1 VDTAQRLQLPD
12 DARGRLLGG
21 LAAAIVDKGY
31 AATTIADVVR
41 HARVSKRTFY
51 EHFADKEACYLALYG
66 AIADHLLDVIAR
78 AAASDLPWRERL
90 HAGARAYLAALAAE
104 PALTRTFLLEIQ
116 AAGPGAFARRRE
128 VHRRFATLLRE
139 LTERAAAEEPGLAPL
154 SPAMAI
160 AVVGGIN
167 ELLIEAL
174 ANPDSIG
181 LSDLADTALDLLTGV
196 LSASGLAR

>member
-1 VDTAQRLQLPD
+1 
-12 DARGRLLGG
+12 
-21 LAAAIVDKGY
+21 
-31 AATTIADVVR
+31 
-41 HARVSKRTFY
+41 VSKRTFY

-78 AAASDLPWRERL
+78 AAAADLPWRERL